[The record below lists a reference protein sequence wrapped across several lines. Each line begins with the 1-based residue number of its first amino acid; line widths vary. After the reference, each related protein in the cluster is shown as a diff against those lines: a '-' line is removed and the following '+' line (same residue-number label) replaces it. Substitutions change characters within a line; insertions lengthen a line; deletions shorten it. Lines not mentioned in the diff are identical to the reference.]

1 MTCTLFN
8 SVNSFS
14 AFMVESFL
22 EELREIIE
30 EKKGDEKKIELN
42 RMCKKLKNL
51 TSAQPNSSQLIS
63 PEIFSLILMGYN
75 DNKNYDS
82 MVSLSVNMYCLPGL
96 CKVPKCIILLC

>member
-1 MTCTLFN
+1 
-8 SVNSFS
+8 
-14 AFMVESFL
+14 MVESFL

-30 EKKGDEKKIELN
+30 EKKGEEKKIELN

-51 TSAQPNSSQLIS
+51 TSAQPHSSQLIS

-82 MVSLSVNMYCLPGL
+82 MVGLSVNMVYRACASYQN
-96 CKVPKCIILLC
+96 V

>member
-1 MTCTLFN
+1 
-8 SVNSFS
+8 
-14 AFMVESFL
+14 MVETFM

-30 EKKGDEKKIELN
+30 EKKGEEKKIELN

-51 TSAQPNSSQLIS
+51 TAAQPHSSRLVS

-82 MVSLSVNMYCLPGL
+82 MVSLSV
-96 CKVPKCIILLC
+96 K